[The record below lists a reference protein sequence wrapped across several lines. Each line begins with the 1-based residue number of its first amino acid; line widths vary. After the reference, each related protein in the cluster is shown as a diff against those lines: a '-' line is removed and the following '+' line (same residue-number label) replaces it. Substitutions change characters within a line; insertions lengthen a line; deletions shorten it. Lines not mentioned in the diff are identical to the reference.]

1 MRLLILDLERYGPFS
16 GRSLTFRPDAKL
28 HVVYGPN
35 EAGKSSSLAA
45 ITDLL
50 FGIERQTSYDFL
62 HEGKEL
68 RIGATITARDGRHL
82 TFRRRKGNKNTL
94 IDASDRPLGDD
105 ALLPFLGNLSRE
117 VFCHA
122 FGLSPIGL
130 RQGAEEM
137 LKSDGDVGASLFAA
151 ASGLRGLTELR
162 RNLDDEAA
170 GIFALRPSKDR
181 RFYQALERYEDAH
194 KAIRELEVKAGD
206 WKSLNDA
213 IDEDARRLGEM
224 EAQQRANAK
233 EQARLSRLKRV
244 APLVRFIDRDLA
256 GLSAL
261 GPLPEMPA
269 GFAGRLQASLE
280 AVAKAEETHKRA
292 CADEA
297 KATKDHAGITVDE
310 AIIAQA
316 GEVLS
321 LFSEVGAYATNR
333 RDLPRIQAEADD
345 YRGRLAELAVR
356 LGLEDTAAV
365 ETRQPADA
373 AQGSVRSLIGEGRKL
388 VAEVSRH
395 TDALAQERSSLA
407 QMERQ
412 RLERGGLIDPRPL
425 QEKLNAFGPV
435 LKQLEKRVEIERTIE
450 TEKRALKEAAGR
462 LAPPIIEI
470 DALAAASLPGP
481 ETIVRFRKEFDA
493 LAKAI
498 GRESDRVSAS
508 SETLTTIEA
517 RLQELA
523 SGRPVPTTE
532 AIATKRRQRDEKWR
546 SLRTTLLGGTDA
558 LAGAS
563 LVEAITDFE
572 RHSSEADGLADDAAN
587 DAGRV
592 AAHSTETGR
601 LAEERR
607 KHGAAQDQLL
617 DLEAKKQELTDAWTM
632 VWAPARIVPLPPAE
646 MSGWILAASGLLERR
661 EKVQGLRDNLASL
674 DAAAHQIEPAL
685 IALADEAGLPRVEG
699 LDAGLLSARI
709 EDRIRSIRESWDQA
723 RDLDTS
729 IRNTTG
735 RIADL
740 VIAQAEAV
748 DRHDKWLE
756 RWRPALPA
764 IGLPATATPDEAEP
778 ALGAWKDVP
787 GTIRERDNRAR
798 RVAGMQRNINNFEV
812 PAMKLMESLAPDLA
826 KMPGDVAMKVLN
838 DRLSEA
844 KATETRRN
852 VAAKRLAEEAAA
864 RTKADGEFREA
875 EVALA
880 GLAGELP
887 AGFDPAE
894 FLTRVGERDKLF
906 DGLDQLRSQLIAQAD
921 GHSEENLRSDLASF
935 DGDSA
940 EGALKALAAE
950 DERLDHE
957 AREVFADRDRA
968 VRRRAEL
975 ERGVGAEVA
984 AQQRRNAEAE
994 LAILARE
1001 WAVFKLGSLLIGH
1014 VVDRHRASQQ
1024 DPLIARAGVLFET
1037 LTGGAFTGL
1046 GQDYDE
1052 EDVPRLVGHRKSG
1065 GIKTVPGMSD
1075 GTRDQLY
1082 LALRLAYLED
1092 YSSRAEPTPFIG
1104 DDLFT
1109 TFDDARTAHA
1119 LAALAAIGE
1128 RVQPILF
1135 THHLHVVEIARSKM
1149 GAHVDVVDL
1158 S

>member
-1 MRLLILDLERYGPFS
+1 MRLLILNLERYGPFS

-68 RIGATITARDGRHL
+68 RIGATITARDGSHL

-105 ALLPFLGNLSRE
+105 ALLPYLGNLSRE

-122 FGLSPIGL
+122 FGLSPVGL

-137 LKSDGDVGASLFAA
+137 LKSEGDVGASLFAA

-162 RNLDDEAA
+162 RNLDGEAD
-170 GIFALRPSKDR
+170 GIFAQRASKDR
-181 RFYQALERYEDAH
+181 RFYQALERYEDAR

-213 IDEDARRLGEM
+213 IDGHAKRLGEIK
-224 EAQQRANAK
+224 ALQSVNAT

-244 APLVRFIDRDLA
+244 APLVLFIDRDLA
-256 GLSAL
+256 GLTAL
-261 GPLPEMPA
+261 GPLPEMSA
-269 GFAGRLQASLE
+269 GFAGRLRASLD
-280 AVAKAEETHKRA
+280 AVAKAEDAQKRA

-297 KATKDHAGITVDE
+297 KATKDHGGITVDE

-316 GEVLS
+316 GHVLS
-321 LFSEVGAYATNR
+321 LFSEVSAYARDR

-365 ETRQPADA
+365 EMRQPADA
-373 AQGSVRSLIGEGRKL
+373 AQGLVRSLSGEGRTL

-395 TDALAQERSSLA
+395 TEALAQERSALA
-407 QMERQ
+407 PMERQ
-412 RLERGGLIDPRPL
+412 RLERGGPIDPRPL
-425 QEKLNAFGPV
+425 QEKLNAFGPA
-435 LKQLEKRVEIERTIE
+435 LKQLEKRVELERTIK
-450 TEKRALKEAAGR
+450 TEIRGLKEAAGR
-462 LAPPIIEI
+462 LAPPIVDI
-470 DALAAASLPGP
+470 DALAAASLPSA

-493 LAKAI
+493 LAKEIA
-498 GRESDRVSAS
+498 RESDRVSAS
-508 SETLTTIEA
+508 SETLNTIEA
-517 RLQELA
+517 RLQKLA
-523 SGRPVPTTE
+523 FGRPVPTTE
-532 AIATKRRQRDEKWR
+532 AITAKRRQRDEKWG
-546 SLRTTLLGGTDA
+546 SLRTTFLGGTDA

-587 DAGRV
+587 DAERV
-592 AAHSTETGR
+592 AAHSAETGR
-601 LAEERR
+601 LVEERR
-607 KHGAAQDQLL
+607 KHGTAQDQLL
-617 DLEAKKQELTDAWTM
+617 ALEAKKQELTDAWTM

-646 MSGWILAASGLLERR
+646 MSGWILAASGLLERC
-661 EKVQGLRDNLASL
+661 EKVQGLRDSLASI
-674 DAAAHQIEPAL
+674 DAALHQIEPAL

-709 EDRIRSIRESWDQA
+709 EARLRSIRESWDQA

-729 IRNTTG
+729 IRNTMG
-735 RIADL
+735 RTEGLA
-740 VIAQAEAV
+740 VAQAQAV
-748 DRHDKWLE
+748 VRHDQWLE

-764 IGLPATATPDEAEP
+764 IGLPATATPDEAES

-812 PAMKLMESLAPDLA
+812 PATKLIESLAPDLA

-852 VAAKRLAEEAAA
+852 VAAKRLAEEARAK
-864 RTKADGEFREA
+864 TEADVVFREA

-880 GLAGELP
+880 ALAAELP
-887 AGFDPAE
+887 VGLDPAE
-894 FLTRVGERDKLF
+894 FLARAGEREKL
-906 DGLDQLRSQLIAQAD
+906 LHALAERRSQLIAQAD
-921 GHSEENLRSDLASF
+921 GHSEENLRYGLAAF
-935 DGDSA
+935 DADSA
-940 EGALKALAAE
+940 EAALKALAGE
-950 DERLDHE
+950 DERLEQE
-957 AREVFADRDRA
+957 AREVFAAHDRA
-968 VRRRAEL
+968 VRQRAGYEQ
-975 ERGVGAEVA
+975 GVGAEVA

-1001 WAVFKLGSLLIGH
+1001 WAVLKLGSLLIGH

-1046 GQDYDE
+1046 GQDYDD
-1052 EDVPRLVGHRKSG
+1052 EDAPRLVGHRKSG
-1065 GIKTVPGMSD
+1065 GIKKVAGMSD

-1092 YSSRAEPTPFIG
+1092 YSSRAEPVPFIG

-1119 LAALAAIGE
+1119 LTALAAIGE